1 LSKVRRIAWITVFFG
16 CLLGAVLA
24 PAVSQ
29 ADAPF
34 DALGFRL
41 SAPALFVHENAGN
54 AVITIERTNA
64 ALPAQIRY
72 DTEPI
77 TAQQEIDYH
86 HVKDMIAFTAGQ
98 TSATFDVPIIDHGV
112 PGLPKT
118 IKVSLFG
125 PWNQGIGVP
134 STAVLTIIND
144 DPTTIVRD
152 MANPLAL
159 PTPPPPTN
167 PLMGAQAYV
176 PSHGLAANQ
185 ARKWRHSHPHWAAM
199 MDVIAQQPEV
209 HRWGNWTGPNPGLQ
223 VSQYMQ
229 QAAAESPGTIPEF
242 STYWLVKPRLIH
254 PRCGHY
260 ADSPARQQAYHRWI
274 ESVASGVGDYRAIMF
289 LEMDSLITVNCLSA
303 HGVAVRMAELHD
315 AIDILSKVPRLVV
328 YVDAGAGD
336 AIPAARTA
344 RLLRRAGVSEIQG
357 FFVNST
363 HMDWT
368 RHEIRYGEQISRL
381 TGGKHFVVNTAMNG
395 RGPTHPPDRRHNG
408 NENICAP
415 PKAGLGPKPTFDTGF
430 KNVDAFAWIANPGRS
445 PGSCA
450 PGAPPTGDWW
460 PARALQLVHNED
472 FSVR

>member
-1 LSKVRRIAWITVFFG
+1 MRWLARISVLWTCV
-16 CLLGAVLA
+16 LGVLIA
-24 PAVSQ
+24 PAVSH
-29 ADAPF
+29 ADPPF

-41 SAPALFVHENAGN
+41 SAPLLFVHENAGN

-64 ALPAQIRY
+64 VLPAQIRY

-77 TAQQEIDYH
+77 TAQKEIDYH
-86 HVKDMIAFTAGQ
+86 HAKGMIAFAAGQ

-118 IKVSLFG
+118 IAVSLFG

-144 DPTTIVRD
+144 DATTIVHD
-152 MANPLAL
+152 VLNPLGL
-159 PTPPPPTN
+159 LTPPPATD
-167 PLMGAQAYV
+167 PLTGAQPYV
-176 PSHGLAANQ
+176 PSHSLAGNQ
-185 ARKWRHSHPHWAAM
+185 MRRWAHSHPHWAAM
-199 MDVIAQQPEV
+199 MNVLAQQPEV

-242 STYWLVKPRLIH
+242 ATYWLVKAPLIH
-254 PRCGHY
+254 PRCHHY

-274 ESVASGVGDYRAIMF
+274 ESLASGVGDYRAIMF

-303 HGVAVRMAELHD
+303 HGVTIRMAELHD
-315 AIDILSKVPRLVV
+315 AINILSKVPRLVV

-344 RLLRRAGVSEIQG
+344 RLLKRAGISEIQG

-368 RHEIRYGEQISRL
+368 RHEIRYGDQISRL

-395 RGPTHPPDRRHNG
+395 RGPTHPPDRKHNG
-408 NENICAP
+408 NENICDP

-450 PGAPPTGDWW
+450 PGAPPTGDFW
-460 PARALQLVHNED
+460 PARALQLVKHAD